1 VNGACCS
8 TKSRNFTSACRRF
21 DQPSPSRVREEETV
35 ARTCVRGKE
44 RQERIGKC
52 AARRRDER
60 KEERER
66 EREAKGQRSEPERK
80 TEKETY
86 RVRGKKTEAVRSEK
100 NTERP
105 DPLAPRVFLVIAS
118 FSRERERPAAG
129 TKEERRTGV
138 HKRNQRKKRKKQ
150 VSRARCRRRDR
161 HLFPRSRRARC
172 RSGESITPP
181 CVTSK
186 SPAGR
191 REKTGRRPGG
201 RREGR
206 TKGGRQAGRQAGL
219 DDPSHR
225 LVVVV
230 VVVAV
235 VVASPRFVSS
245 RPVPSRLVSSRLVSP
260 RLVSRSALSRARLPH
275 KPSRF
280 LRAG

>member
-1 VNGACCS
+1 
-8 TKSRNFTSACRRF
+8 
-21 DQPSPSRVREEETV
+21 
-35 ARTCVRGKE
+35 
-44 RQERIGKC
+44 
-52 AARRRDER
+52 
-60 KEERER
+60 
-66 EREAKGQRSEPERK
+66 
-80 TEKETY
+80 
-86 RVRGKKTEAVRSEK
+86 VRGKKTEAVRSEK

-206 TKGGRQAGRQAGL
+206 TKGGRQAGRQASTTRAIAL
-219 DDPSHR
+219 SSSSSSSP
-225 LVVVV
+225 LL
-230 VVVAV
+230 
-235 VVASPRFVSS
+235 SPRLASS
-245 RPVPSRLVSSRLVSP
+245 RPVPSRLVSFRLVSSRRASSHV
-260 RLVSRSALSRARLPH
+260 RLSLARVYRTNRAV
-275 KPSRF
+275 F
-280 LRAG
+280 